1 MISIKIYTKKGE
13 WKFHSPFLVSRIP
26 GKRINVFFNFIT
38 FHKLSIYLCFFHVN
52 LINQIKSQK

>member
-13 WKFHSPFLVSRIP
+13 WRFHSPFLLLRIP

-38 FHKLSIYLCFFHVN
+38 FHKHSIYLC
-52 LINQIKSQK
+52 LYDINYTC